1 MSSDDRRRELA
12 KIHLAAKQLGM
23 DRAAYEEMLWTV
35 ARTKSAGALDAAG
48 RARVLDHLKACG
60 FKPKTAGRPHNIRS
74 SDRRAQLGKI
84 EAFLAEAKR
93 PWSYAD
99 ALAKRL
105 CKVDS
110 LTFCNAEQLGDI
122 IAALAYDAQRHGRRT

>member
-35 ARTKSAGALDAAG
+35 ARTKSAGTLDAAG

-84 EAFLAEAKR
+84 EAFLAEATR

-110 LTFCNAEQLGDI
+110 LTFCNAEQLGKI